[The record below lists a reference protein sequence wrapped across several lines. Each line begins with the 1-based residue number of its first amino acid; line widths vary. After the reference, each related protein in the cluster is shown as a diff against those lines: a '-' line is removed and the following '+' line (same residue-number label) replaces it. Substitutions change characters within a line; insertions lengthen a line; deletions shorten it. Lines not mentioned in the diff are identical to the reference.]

1 MPHSAHPLPTP
12 DGLSADTD
20 TPPGSGRDQE
30 GSFHLYSFLL
40 GLLTSL
46 LLVGGTLL
54 LIRQPSPPP
63 IVLQPPPT
71 PMPTPAPTASPT
83 PGPITVFVSGAVM
96 APGLVTLPA
105 TARAGD
111 AITAA
116 GGLAPG
122 ADEALVNQA
131 QPLWDGAQV
140 HVPAV
145 PQAEGMGSG
154 VALANPSPP
163 TGVSGQGGGFTAGSL
178 PGVAGR
184 ERSHQHQHGQRGG
197 TGNPARCGTLKS
209 PGHHRQ
215 PPLRQRGRSGT
226 RPRHWCQDDGL
237 PHRSDQ
243 RELSHFDS
251 HDAPCYT
258 WPNALRHSP
267 IDFVRI
273 TTQ

>member
-12 DGLSADTD
+12 HGVSVDAD
-20 TPPGSGRDQE
+20 TPPGSGQGRE
-30 GSFHLYSFLL
+30 GAFHLYSFLL

-105 TARAGD
+105 PARAGD

-140 HVPAV
+140 HVPTV
-145 PQAEGMGSG
+145 PTATGVGSG
-154 VALANPSPP
+154 VALSNPSPP
-163 TGVSGQGGGFTAGSL
+163 TGVSGEGGGFTAGSL
-178 PGVAGR
+178 PGVSSENGR
-184 ERSHQHQHGQRGG
+184 ININTASAAELETLPGVGPSRAQAIIDNRPFASAADLERVPGIG
-197 TGNPARCGTLKS
+197 AKTL
-209 PGHHRQ
+209 
-215 PPLRQRGRSGT
+215 
-226 RPRHWCQDDGL
+226 
-237 PHRSDQ
+237 
-243 RELSHFDS
+243 E
-251 HDAPCYT
+251 
-258 WPNALRHSP
+258 AL
-267 IDFVRI
+267 IDLISVN
-273 TTQ
+273 